1 LNKSIPSWV
10 GAMNALGTA
19 KTPFF
24 FLISFD
30 MQSSIVQ
37 PLSMLDENISYKI
50 NEFRHESSN
59 TKKPDK
65 LTHFKSYPVLIDQ
78 YKEGFDKVMNRI
90 LYGDSYLV
98 NLTIPTPITCN
109 LSLQDIYATA
119 HAKYKLLLKDKLVV
133 FSPECFIKIIDNA
146 IYSFPMKGTIDAALP
161 NAADTLLNDDKEI
174 SEHYTIVD
182 LIRNDLSIVARDV
195 KVTKFRFIDRIHTNE
210 KELLQTSSEICGL
223 LSDDYHCR
231 LGDLFHSLL
240 PAGSISGAPKNAT
253 LDIISKSE
261 YDSRGF
267 YTGVFGIYDGH
278 NLDSGVAIRYI
289 ESLDGQLIYRSGGG
303 ITAMSTVESEYTES
317 INKVYVPIGR
327 KHMD

>member
-1 LNKSIPSWV
+1 
-10 GAMNALGTA
+10 MNVLGTA

-30 MQSSIVQ
+30 QQSSIVV
-37 PLSMLDENISYKI
+37 PIANLDENIAFKI
-50 NEFRHESSN
+50 NDFRHEPSH
-59 TKKPDK
+59 TRKPEK
-65 LTHFKSYPVLIDQ
+65 LTHFKSYPMAIGQ
-78 YKEGFDKVMNRI
+78 YNIAFDIVMDRI
-90 LYGDSYLV
+90 KYGDSYLV
-98 NLTIPTPITCN
+98 NLTIPTPIQCN
-109 LSLQDIYATA
+109 LSMPDIYATA

-133 FSPECFIKIIDNA
+133 FSPECFIKIIDNN
-146 IYSFPMKGTIDAALP
+146 IYSFPMKGTIDAALQ
-161 NAADTLLNDDKEI
+161 NAAEVLLNDEKEL

-182 LIRNDLSIVARDV
+182 LIRNDLSMVSTDV
-195 KVTKFRFIDRIHTNE
+195 TVTKFRFIDSIHTNE
-210 KELLQTSSEICGL
+210 KELLQTSSEIRGH

-231 LGDLFHSLL
+231 LGDIFHSLL

-253 LDIISKSE
+253 LDIIAQAE
-261 YDSRGF
+261 FDARGY
-267 YTGVFGIYDGH
+267 YTGVFGIFDGN

-289 ESLDGQLIYRSGGG
+289 ESTNDQLIYRSGGG